1 MRLLLVED
9 EADLAHALQRT
20 LTEQLFAVDV
30 AADGDEAQFLINE
43 LSFDVIVLDLMVPKK
58 SGWVLLADLR
68 RAGSRTPVLVLT
80 ARDAI
85 EDRVKALDLGAD
97 DYLTKPFAVAELIA
111 RLRALV
117 RRASGHPSPVH
128 VVGDVTIDMAARTV
142 SRAQTPIELTA
153 REYAILELMVR
164 RRGTLVTRAAIWE
177 QIYDEASD
185 VISNVVDVHVAALR
199 RKLGAAFIQTRRGQG
214 YIVDA

>member
-9 EADLAHALQRT
+9 EVDLAQALRRT
-20 LTEQLFAVDV
+20 LAEQLFAVDL
-30 AADGDEAQFLINE
+30 ALDGEEAQFMIGE
-43 LSFDVIVLDLMVPKK
+43 LTFDVIVLDLMVPKK
-58 SGWVLLADLR
+58 SGWALLTDLR
-68 RAGSRTPVLVLT
+68 RGGSRTPVLVLT
-80 ARDAI
+80 ARDAV

-97 DYLTKPFAVAELIA
+97 DYLVKPFAAAELVA

-117 RRASGHPSPVH
+117 RRSAGNPSPIQ
-128 VVGDVTIDMAARTV
+128 VVGDVTIDTAARTV
-142 SRAQTPIELTA
+142 SRSQTPIDLTA

-164 RRGTLVTRAAIWE
+164 RRGTLVTRDAICA

-185 VISNVVDVHVAALR
+185 VLSNVVDVHVAALR
-199 RKLGAAFIQTRRGQG
+199 RKLGARFIQTRRGQG

>member
-9 EADLAHALQRT
+9 EVDLAQALRRT
-20 LTEQLFAVDV
+20 LAEQLFAVDL
-30 AADGDEAQFLINE
+30 ALDGEEAQFMIGE
-43 LSFDVIVLDLMVPKK
+43 LTFDVIVLDLMVPKK
-58 SGWVLLADLR
+58 SGWALLTDLR
-68 RAGSRTPVLVLT
+68 RGGSRTPVLVLT
-80 ARDAI
+80 ARDAV

-97 DYLTKPFAVAELIA
+97 DYLVKPFAAAELVA

-117 RRASGHPSPVH
+117 RRSAGNPSPIQ
-128 VVGDVTIDMAARTV
+128 VVGDVTIDTAARTV
-142 SRAQTPIELTA
+142 SRSQTPIDLTA

-164 RRGTLVTRAAIWE
+164 RRGTLVTRDAICA

-185 VISNVVDVHVAALR
+185 VLSNVVDVHVAALR
-199 RKLGAAFIQTRRGQG
+199 RKLGAGFIQTRRGQG

>member
-9 EADLAHALQRT
+9 EADLARALQRT
-20 LTEQLFAVDV
+20 LTEQLFAVEV

-43 LSFDVIVLDLMVPKK
+43 LPFDIIVLDLMVPKK
-58 SGWVLLADLR
+58 SGWALLADLR

-85 EDRVKALDLGAD
+85 ADRVKALDLGAD

-117 RRASGHPSPVH
+117 RRAAGHPSPVH

-142 SRAQTPIELTA
+142 CRAQTPIELTA